1 MTKEKEQIQ
10 QIGSQ
15 IDAKNNATLTATK
28 GDVTLDAAKINA
40 GNNLAINA
48 NKDIHINGLVE
59 KESRSE
65 NGNKRNHTSRLESGS
80 WSNSHQTETL
90 KASELT
96 AGKDLGLDAQGSI
109 TAQGA
114 KLHANENVLVNAKD
128 NINLNVQKTNND
140 KTVTDNHVMWGGI
153 GGGQNK
159 NNNNQQQVSHATQLT
174 ISG

>member
-128 NINLNVQKTNND
+128 NINLNVQKPIMIKQSPIIMLCGEVLVVVRIKIIIINN
-140 KTVTDNHVMWGGI
+140 KLVM
-153 GGGQNK
+153 QHN
-159 NNNNQQQVSHATQLT
+159 
-174 ISG
+174 

>member
-1 MTKEKEQIQ
+1 DGKQLQQKETDIDNRWFYSWKYDVTKEKEQIQ

-65 NGNKRNHTSRLESGS
+65 NG
-80 WSNSHQTETL
+80 
-90 KASELT
+90 
-96 AGKDLGLDAQGSI
+96 
-109 TAQGA
+109 
-114 KLHANENVLVNAKD
+114 
-128 NINLNVQKTNND
+128 
-140 KTVTDNHVMWGGI
+140 
-153 GGGQNK
+153 
-159 NNNNQQQVSHATQLT
+159 
-174 ISG
+174 